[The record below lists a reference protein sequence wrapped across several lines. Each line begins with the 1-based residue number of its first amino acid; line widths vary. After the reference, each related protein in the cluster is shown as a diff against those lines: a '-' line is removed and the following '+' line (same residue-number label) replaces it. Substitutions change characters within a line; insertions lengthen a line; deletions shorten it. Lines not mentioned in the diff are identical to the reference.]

1 MKTLLQIFL
10 FLFIS
15 LNSSASEVK
24 TIEVHAKKM
33 NSQVKNYIILPE
45 GYQTNDKSYP
55 VLYLLHGF
63 GDTYKK
69 WVDATT
75 IEQLADQHQLIIVC
89 PDAGRSWYFDS
100 PIDPKSQYESY
111 ITQDLIP
118 YLDKNFRTKAD
129 RGNRA
134 LCGLSM
140 GGHGSM
146 YLALRHKNLFS
157 IAVPQSGG
165 LDIRPFPN
173 NWKLKKY
180 LGDIKNHPE
189 NWEKNTVLELAKN
202 LKDGELAI
210 SVDCDSEDFFVG
222 LNRDFKKLLNDK
234 KVKFSYQEH
243 PGAHNWSYWQ
253 KAIVRQLPFIMKN
266 FEKK

>member
-1 MKTLLQIFL
+1 
-10 FLFIS
+10 
-15 LNSSASEVK
+15 
-24 TIEVHAKKM
+24 
-33 NSQVKNYIILPE
+33 
-45 GYQTNDKSYP
+45 
-55 VLYLLHGF
+55 
-63 GDTYKK
+63 
-69 WVDATT
+69 
-75 IEQLADQHQLIIVC
+75 
-89 PDAGRSWYFDS
+89 
-100 PIDPKSQYESY
+100 
-111 ITQDLIP
+111 
-118 YLDKNFRTKAD
+118 
-129 RGNRA
+129 
-134 LCGLSM
+134 M

-157 IAVPQSGG
+157 IAVPLSGG

-180 LGDIKNHPE
+180 LGDIKKHPE

-210 SVDCDSEDFFVG
+210 SVDCGSEDFFVG

-243 PGAHNWSYWQ
+243 LGAHNWSNWQ